1 MTFFLESSA
10 EKEIQFYGACT
21 GSGTVF
27 GVLLWAASGSMDP
40 GIHGWLRLVAHGYVS
55 LFACLVIPMI
65 FLASIR
71 LVLRIPTETQVSKLT
86 KYKKW
91 VNTLMMAISATIASV
106 MGLVF
111 RFGAMPGT
119 ESIVFDWN
127 AGQNLFSQ
135 IAALIPSGAD
145 GTRVKTALFDEKN
158 KHAEIVGAGFIGLEV
173 AEACRRYGK
182 EVTVVELAPRI
193 LTSFD
198 PEISEALTGEMEKN
212 GVKVCTAWNQ
222 CK

>member
-1 MTFFLESSA
+1 MNHLPKKKYSFTVRVL
-10 EKEIQFYGACT
+10 IGT

-40 GIHGWLRLVAHGYVS
+40 GIHSWLRLVAHGYVS

-71 LVLRIPTETQVSKLT
+71 LVLRTPTETQVSKLT

-91 VNTLMMAISATIASV
+91 VNTLMMAISATITSV

-135 IAALIPSGAD
+135 IVALIPSGIGFDLIARTAEEFAQSGIPIKIYHEITAVD
-145 GTRVKTALFDEKN
+145 TDAKT
-158 KHAEIVGAGFIGLEV
+158 
-173 AEACRRYGK
+173 
-182 EVTVVELAPRI
+182 VTVKNLK
-193 LTSFD
+193 
-198 PEISEALTGEMEKN
+198 TGEILQ
-212 GVKVCTAWNQ
+212 TAMTSW
-222 CK
+222 